1 MKQTQY
7 SDKSIHLFGRGC
19 VAWLRR
25 VILVLL
31 AFILL
36 LPLAS
41 FQVLGNPVVPHYP
54 PDETFRVP
62 STSHGLLILF
72 AVNLSVN
79 FALYSV
85 FLLVTGSYLPR
96 AIRWPFSCVPTYLLA
111 IAAVVC
117 VITIVG
123 AFADFFFLM
132 SGLEGSPSHLN
143 RYLVFSPLAWF
154 VSLGII
160 YASVAVPTYG
170 ILRTTLTNSA
180 IVAGFMCAANI
191 LWWSVA
197 LSAGFGVVIFSVL
210 GSLVITPPLLG
221 ILSHNYA
228 YGESDIDSGILD
240 NSGRPGPEPIFTF
253 GRKYNGPGQH

>member
-1 MKQTQY
+1 M
-7 SDKSIHLFGRGC
+7 
-19 VAWLRR
+19 AWLRR
-25 VILVLL
+25 GILFVL

-41 FQVLGNPVVPHYP
+41 FQVIGNPVVPHYP
-54 PDETFRVP
+54 PDGTFLVP
-62 STSHGLLILF
+62 STSYGLLILF
-72 AVNLSVN
+72 AVNLDVN
-79 FALYSV
+79 FALYSI
-85 FLLVTGSYLPR
+85 FLLVTGSFLPR
-96 AIRWPFSCVPTYLLA
+96 AIRRPFSTVPGYLLS

-123 AFADFFFLM
+123 AFADFFILM
-132 SGLEGSPSHLN
+132 SGLEVSASHIN

-154 VSLGII
+154 ISLGVI

-170 ILRTTLTNSA
+170 VLKTTLTNSA

-191 LWWSVA
+191 LWWSLA

-221 ILSHNYA
+221 VLSHNYA

-240 NSGRPGPEPIFTF
+240 NSGRPGPEPIFSF